1 MAAGKIKY
9 RVLVVSSGDK
19 IRDYFSGLLPADEYE
34 LVSHAHNAGEARRLL
49 LSQCADIVII
59 NAPLSDE
66 FGTQLA
72 LDLSDS
78 IMGIMLVVK
87 SEHFE
92 RITHLVEDSG
102 VLTVARPNSRQSF
115 YGALKLLTAVS
126 ARLAKMDR
134 KNRTLQEKMA
144 DIRTVNRAKWLLIE
158 NLKMSE
164 SDAHYYI
171 EKQAMDTRLSRREVA
186 QGIIRTYDK

>member
-1 MAAGKIKY
+1 MATEKIKY

-78 IMGIMLVVK
+78 PMGIMLVVK

-92 RITHLVEDSG
+92 RIAHLVEDAG

-126 ARLAKMDR
+126 AKLAKMER

>member
-1 MAAGKIKY
+1 MATGKNKY

-19 IRDYFSGLLPADEYE
+19 IRDYFSSLLPADEYE

-49 LSQCADIVII
+49 LSQYADIVII

-72 LDLSDS
+72 LDLSDG

-92 RITHLVEDSG
+92 RITHLVEDAG

-115 YGALKLLTAVS
+115 YGALKLLTALN
-126 ARLAKMDR
+126 AKLAKMEQ
-134 KNRTLQEKMA
+134 KNRTLREKMA

-186 QGIIRTYDK
+186 EGIIRTYDK

>member
-1 MAAGKIKY
+1 MTTGKTKY

-19 IRDYFSGLLPADEYE
+19 THEYFSSLLPPEEYE
-34 LVSHAHNAGEARRLL
+34 LISHAHNAGEARRLL
-49 LSQCADIVII
+49 LSQNADIVII
-59 NAPLSDE
+59 NSPLPDE

-102 VLTVARPNSRQSF
+102 VSDRCKTEQQAELLQRVEASHRSKREACKN
-115 YGALKLLTAVS
+115 GAQKPHS
-126 ARLAKMDR
+126 
-134 KNRTLQEKMA
+134 
-144 DIRTVNRAKWLLIE
+144 
-158 NLKMSE
+158 
-164 SDAHYYI
+164 
-171 EKQAMDTRLSRREVA
+171 
-186 QGIIRTYDK
+186 

>member
-1 MAAGKIKY
+1 MPTEKIKY

-78 IMGIMLVVK
+78 PMGIMLVVK

-92 RITHLVEDSG
+92 RIAHLVEDAG

-115 YGALKLLTAVS
+115 YGALKLLIAVS
-126 ARLAKMDR
+126 AKLAKMER

>member
-1 MAAGKIKY
+1 MATGKTKY

-19 IRDYFSGLLPADEYE
+19 THEYFSSLLPPEEYE
-34 LVSHAHNAGEARRLL
+34 LISHAHNAGEARRLL
-49 LSQCADIVII
+49 LSQNADIVII
-59 NAPLSDE
+59 NSPLPDE

-115 YGALKLLTAVS
+115 YSALKLLTAVS
-126 ARLAKMDR
+126 ARLAKMER
-134 KNRTLQEKMA
+134 KNRTLKEKMA

-158 NLKMSE
+158 NLNMSE

-171 EKQAMDTRLSRREVA
+171 EKQAMDTRLSRREIA
-186 QGIIRTYDK
+186 EGIIRTYDK

>member
-1 MAAGKIKY
+1 MTTGKTKY

-19 IRDYFSGLLPADEYE
+19 TREYFSSLLPPEEYE
-34 LVSHAHNAGEARRLL
+34 LISHPHNAGEARRLL
-49 LSQCADIVII
+49 LSQNADIVII
-59 NAPLSDE
+59 NSPLPDE

-78 IMGIMLVVK
+78 TMGVMLVVK

-92 RITHLVEDSG
+92 RIAHLVEDSG

-115 YGALKLLTAVS
+115 YSALKLLTAVS
-126 ARLAKMDR
+126 ARLAKMER

-158 NLKMSE
+158 NLNMSE

-171 EKQAMDTRLSRREVA
+171 EKQAMDTRLSRREIA
-186 QGIIRTYDK
+186 EGIIRTYDK